1 MPWFADFKYTN
12 LRDSCGQ
19 ESKGLNEESLED
31 NGTVLEH
38 AHLKIWLPLRE
49 YFFSFFHVSYAVRKT
64 GLSIFLALGGAVSM
78 EAHVGSRAR
87 RYLPLLFCPESS
99 AFLVFATCEAVLAK
113 LPANYWLD
121 VQCLSLRI
129 SPG

>member
-87 RYLPLLFCPESS
+87 RYLPVPTVLPRVLCLLGICHM
-99 AFLVFATCEAVLAK
+99 
-113 LPANYWLD
+113 
-121 VQCLSLRI
+121 
-129 SPG
+129 